1 VCLALSLTL
10 APPAAPA
17 AQSDRVFEPLRDLLL
32 QQGLAQAEVERL
44 LAAPQLKFEDALMAR
59 MLSVPESRLNY
70 GQFLGRQA
78 LQSARRFMDKHAAT
92 LKQTQRRTG
101 VPPAVVVAILTVES
115 RLGSY
120 TGKHRVLNMLA
131 SQAVL
136 DTPAAQERLAR
147 RWPAKRRHQLQEEG
161 TQQRLTRRAR
171 WARQELAALLRLAQK
186 QKVSPWQYRGS
197 LAGALGMAQFMPS
210 SALAYGVDGDADGV
224 LNLDRPADAIHSVAN
239 YLKLHGWRPGISHRA
254 QMRVILAYNRSDPYA
269 RTVLELARRLS

>member
-1 VCLALSLTL
+1 MSLA
-10 APPAAPA
+10 AAA
-17 AQSDRVFEPLRDLLL
+17 AAAARPDKVFAPLRDLLL
-32 QQGLAQAEVERL
+32 TQGLSQAEVDRL

-70 GQFLGRQA
+70 NQFLSKQA
-78 LQSARRFMDKHAAT
+78 VQSARHFMVRHAEL
-92 LKQTQRRTG
+92 LKETQRRTG
-101 VPPAVVVAILTVES
+101 VPVTVVVAILTVES
-115 RLGSY
+115 RLGAY

-136 DTPAAQERLAR
+136 DTPAAQARLAR
-147 RWPAKRRHQLQEEG
+147 RWPAKRRHQLQEEA

-171 WARQELAALLRLAQK
+171 WARQEIVALLRLAQQ

-239 YLKLHGWRPGISHRA
+239 YLQKHGWRPGISRKA
-254 QMRVILAYNRSDPYA
+254 QLRVILTYNRSDPYA